1 MNDLQEG
8 VTPAFWMSL
17 TFLNGEEGKQS
28 LRPGGFNIA
37 SLNVGGRN
45 TNPLEFVM
53 HGDDS
58 DIGKEHAAV
67 MARTLEAMNVDS
79 YVFSYSE
86 LERTLLQH

>member
-1 MNDLQEG
+1 M
-8 VTPAFWMSL
+8 PL
-17 TFLNGEEGKQS
+17 TFLNGEEGKQP
-28 LRPGGFNIA
+28 LRPSGFNIS

-67 MARTLEAMNVDS
+67 MARTLEAMYVDS

-86 LERTLLQH
+86 LERMLLQL